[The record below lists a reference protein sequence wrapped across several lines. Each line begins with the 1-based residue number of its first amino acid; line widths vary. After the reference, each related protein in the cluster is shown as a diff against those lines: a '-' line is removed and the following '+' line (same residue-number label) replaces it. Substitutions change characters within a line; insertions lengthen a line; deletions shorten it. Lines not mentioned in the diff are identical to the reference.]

1 MQKDK
6 FLPQNFLKKKENGR
20 FKEILREMNF
30 CSKLAVPLKPFDML
44 GKKMRLKNIVVL
56 IV

>member
-1 MQKDK
+1 M
-6 FLPQNFLKKKENGR
+6 KKEENGR
-20 FKEILREMNF
+20 FQEILREINF

-44 GKKMRLKNIVVL
+44 GKKMRLKNILVL